1 MHIDFEEILRYWAD
15 EHPAEMAYISTLACI
30 YDQERAIYRIRM
42 ECIDRNGQ
50 RHRIVEKVDSSD
62 LIGKSDPF
70 AYITGIINGMY
81 EKLQENTCKEKEKM
95 APETAIKVLK
105 VLGDW
110 ILMQHAATDDDKE
123 SKRSLD
129 EAIQI
134 AVAALEEK
142 IEL

>member
-1 MHIDFEEILRYWAD
+1 M
-15 EHPAEMAYISTLACI
+15 S
-30 YDQERAIYRIRM
+30 
-42 ECIDRNGQ
+42 
-50 RHRIVEKVDSSD
+50 K
-62 LIGKSDPF
+62 
-70 AYITGIINGMY
+70 
-81 EKLQENTCKEKEKM
+81 ENKM
-95 APETAIKVLK
+95 DPETAIKVLK

-142 IEL
+142 IGG